1 MWVGVPRGIP
11 AHIAVEAE
19 PLRFGGGPHVDFEQV
34 VRGAIAA
41 MHETDAMG
49 VEAPNP
55 VSRLRPRPGL
65 TIHADWVIG
74 EAENI
79 GFQLQCVPS
88 DMSSLP
94 RISAFLQAAYA
105 EIFLHDHDYFELA
118 YLYSGEVTHHLEDER
133 QTLRP
138 GDLVFLSP
146 LVLHEME
153 VQPGSILMNIVIRPD
168 LVSRSTWA
176 ALTEARVISDY
187 LNGYQHIP
195 GRARRRL
202 FFPAAEQSDPQRVR
216 TLLREFAVEAT
227 EKKPGWAVVCESML
241 TAVFAMLSRHVG
253 PAEHGTGKPDEE
265 RLVQDVLVW
274 VHENYAQ
281 ATLQKVA
288 GQFRYSPSYLS
299 RLVSRHTGRGLSD
312 IVRDVRLDR
321 TVQLLENSTLPV
333 ASIATEVG
341 FASASHLHAL
351 FRQRHGMSPGE
362 YRRQLLS

>member
-1 MWVGVPRGIP
+1 
-11 AHIAVEAE
+11 VE
-19 PLRFGGGPHVDFEQV
+19 FEQV
-34 VRGAIAA
+34 VRSEIFA
-41 MHETDAMG
+41 MRA
-49 VEAPNP
+49 VEAAGRGVPEAL
-55 VSRLRPRPGL
+55 SRFRPRPGL
-65 TIHADWVIG
+65 TISADWVID
-74 EAENI
+74 EAEDI
-79 GFQLQCVPS
+79 GFMLQCMPT
-88 DMSSLP
+88 DMSGLP
-94 RISAFLQAAYA
+94 GLNAFIQAAYA

-118 YLYSGEVTHHLEDER
+118 YLYSGEVTHHLEHER
-133 QTLRP
+133 QTLHP

-153 VQPGSILMNIVIRPD
+153 VQPGSILMNIVIRSD

-176 ALTEARVISDY
+176 ALAEARVISDY

-195 GRARRRL
+195 GRARRCL
-202 FFPAAEQSDPQRVR
+202 FFPATEQSDPQRVR

-241 TAVFAMLSRHVG
+241 TAVFAMLSRHAG
-253 PAEHGTGKPDEE
+253 PSEHGTGKPGEE
-265 RLVQDVLVW
+265 RLVQDVLLW

-333 ASIATEVG
+333 ATIAAEVG

-362 YRRQLLS
+362 YRRRLVS